1 MSRLPY
7 LAVAEDPVGRE
18 TDPPPQEL
26 TWDSPIKDLFLSSY
40 EFSEEL
46 LAAMPRLIR
55 MYEDRWQVN
64 WQESGIP
71 DPQAQTVVDIFITV
85 RPVAP
90 GKIAI
95 KT

>member
-1 MSRLPY
+1 MRPFNP
-7 LAVAEDPVGRE
+7 LAANPLALDEE
-18 TDPPPQEL
+18 LPPQEL

-40 EFSEEL
+40 DFSEDVL
-46 LAAMPRLIR
+46 NAAPRLIR

-64 WQESGIP
+64 FQESGIP
-71 DPQAQTVVDIFITV
+71 DPQAQTILDIYITV

-90 GKIAI
+90 ATIAI